1 MNRGRHPSKKNSIHT
16 ANHNKGE
23 IPITKNIRVIDEQ
36 GNEHEATY
44 PKRAKGLV
52 KNGRARFVDE
62 NTICLACPPDTNL
75 EENRM
80 TENTVTAVQ
89 DNETISNKEIWE
101 QIKKAQDKLSDL
113 SMCMDKIFNLND
125 LQTDDEEVC
134 CELVEHKIDAMQK
147 MFQTR
152 EETLKNLIDFYKMLL
167 VGSVPTNTK
176 TPKSVR
182 QAVFHIMDTEMD
194 DSSKL
199 SAIAALL
206 LSEDAV

>member
-1 MNRGRHPSKKNSIHT
+1 MAKQIIT
-16 ANHNKGE
+16 KGE

-75 EENRM
+75 EENKM
-80 TENTVTAVQ
+80 TENTANETAVQ
-89 DNETISNKEIWE
+89 EIETISKKEIWE

-113 SMCMDKIFNLND
+113 SMCMDKIFALND
-125 LQTDDEEVC
+125 MERDEEENVC
-134 CELVEHKIDAMQK
+134 CELVEHKIEAMQK

-167 VGSVPTNTK
+167 VESVPTNNK
-176 TPKSVR
+176 TPESVKK
-182 QAVFHIMDTEMD
+182 AIVYIMDEEVMD
-194 DSSKL
+194 DKAKL
-199 SAIAALL
+199 CAINALL
-206 LSEDAV
+206 QSEE

>member
-1 MNRGRHPSKKNSIHT
+1 MTPIEKN
-16 ANHNKGE
+16 
-23 IPITKNIRVIDEQ
+23 VIVVDEQ
-36 GNEHEATY
+36 GNEYEATY

-62 NTICLACPPDTNL
+62 NKICLACPPDTIL
-75 EENRM
+75 EESKM

-89 DNETISNKEIWE
+89 ENETISKIEIWE

-113 SMCMDKIFNLND
+113 SMCMDKIFALND
-125 LQTDDEEVC
+125 LRTEEEDVC
-134 CELVEHKIDAMQK
+134 CELVEHKINAMQQ

-167 VGSVPTNTK
+167 AGSVPTNAT

-182 QAVFHIMDTEMD
+182 QAVYHIMDTEMD

-206 LSEDAV
+206 LSEDAI

>member
-1 MNRGRHPSKKNSIHT
+1 MVKQIIT
-16 ANHNKGE
+16 KGGT
-23 IPITKNIRVIDEQ
+23 PITKNIRVNDEQ

-62 NTICLACPPDTNL
+62 NTICLACPPDTIL
-75 EENRM
+75 EESKM

-89 DNETISNKEIWE
+89 ENETISKIEIWE

-113 SMCMDKIFNLND
+113 SMCMDKIFALND
-125 LQTDDEEVC
+125 LRTEEEDVC
-134 CELVEHKIDAMQK
+134 CELVEHKINAMQQ

-167 VGSVPTNTK
+167 AGSVPTNAT

-182 QAVFHIMDTEMD
+182 QAVYHIMDTEMD

-206 LSEDAV
+206 LSEDAI